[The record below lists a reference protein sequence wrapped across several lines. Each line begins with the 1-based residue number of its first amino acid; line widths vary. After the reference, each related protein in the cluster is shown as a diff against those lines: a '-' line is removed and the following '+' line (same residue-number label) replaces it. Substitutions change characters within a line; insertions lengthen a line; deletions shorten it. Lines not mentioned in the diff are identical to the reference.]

1 MRRGEVM
8 VDASVLQEKVRLYFE
23 SPGGDVVHATEL
35 YHEDAAVEFPQSSER
50 FEGRAAFTQWR
61 SQYPAQVSFRVRRV
75 TIRQDLAVVELSA
88 SAPRGK
94 LIYDWLVGIMGC
106 GESSCPRVGAA

>member
-50 FEGRAAFTQWR
+50 FEG
-61 SQYPAQVSFRVRRV
+61 
-75 TIRQDLAVVELSA
+75 
-88 SAPRGK
+88 
-94 LIYDWLVGIMGC
+94 
-106 GESSCPRVGAA
+106 SSCLHPVAKPVPRAGQFPRASRHDQARLGSRGTFG